1 MVEGL
6 TDYALIGFMAVDSA
20 LCLEL
25 GLNHIQRA
33 GRDAG
38 DEAAS
43 CASWGGRM
51 DGWAGKAELR
61 DRTRMVRFWIS
72 RLNGGKRA
80 HRSCCLRFLKAS
92 LEVGAAGS
100 AAE

>member
-43 CASWGGRM
+43 RAS
-51 DGWAGKAELR
+51 
-61 DRTRMVRFWIS
+61 
-72 RLNGGKRA
+72 
-80 HRSCCLRFLKAS
+80 C
-92 LEVGAAGS
+92 S
-100 AAE
+100 AASGAWSDEQRSMGAD